1 MRNFLGRLNK
11 SDWGSIGIIIILD
24 EFISRYL
31 CVCSGIILLIKIYLE
46 FMESDLLAGE
56 LFSDVYN
63 NIYFSELC
71 VLDLDEYES
80 RWRVKFETTK

>member
-1 MRNFLGRLNK
+1 
-11 SDWGSIGIIIILD
+11 
-24 EFISRYL
+24 
-31 CVCSGIILLIKIYLE
+31 
-46 FMESDLLAGE
+46 MESDLLAGE